1 MPRLTQVPPLLAL
14 MALLAP
20 AAPADSVVAARLI
33 RSQTVIAAGDV
44 TLRDED
50 TPGALADMA
59 DAVGKEVRVNIYAGR
74 PVRAADLATPAL
86 IERNQVVT
94 LNYSHGGLTIATEA
108 RALDRAGP
116 GERIRVMNLGSR
128 STVTGVVMVD
138 GTVNVAPSLN

>member
-50 TPGALADMA
+50 TPGALGDLA

-138 GTVNVAPSLN
+138 GTVNVAPSSN